1 MELNSVARVAATLI
15 NYLVVVD
22 RIITV
27 TVLILVQLKPR
38 SQG

>member
-15 NYLVVVD
+15 NHLVVVG